1 VEKALRRAL
10 VLDAPHQRIDT
21 GGRWSEE
28 RAERPARGVVRL
40 SEGNLGLGQLHQ
52 GAAAWLGRTD
62 AFVGEQLAIELAGK
76 ESDGRFEIG
85 GDARDVVEAQ

>member
-1 VEKALRRAL
+1 
-10 VLDAPHQRIDT
+10 
-21 GGRWSEE
+21 
-28 RAERPARGVVRL
+28 
-40 SEGNLGLGQLHQ
+40 LHQ